1 MNISFIGK
9 NINEGFGD
17 GNSSFR
23 DYEYVIGPDGTVYDT
38 KQIIGLVNVAC
49 DLLIDITQ
57 GTIAEFLVALP
68 IIYTFQVDTMATDTE
83 YIYINPGFVLKLLD
97 DCDRS
102 PAGIAF
108 VILHEVY
115 HNVFMHHAREA
126 ADPKRFSD
134 HDKANAAQDYEINWV
149 IEHSFPDM
157 RSDVEWDHDDPDDSP
172 YEDDGVTRKQIM
184 EGVTKACHGLI
195 DPKYANMVWEDI
207 YDKLDDVPETSN
219 GDEPEINE
227 ITMSDDF
234 NAGYKDGWNDAIREL
249 RAKGLVESVKYLGNF
264 LDEVCGVLNESS
276 NRANDY
282 DAGYSTGY
290 DMAMKAYDM
299 IMKGGGGA
307 GPQPPLPPVINRLNP
322 IDGLET
328 MTPKNAPSSPGGKS
342 SSVPSDPNV
351 PINVKGSGN
360 GSNSK
365 QGPQQNSQ
373 SQGNSQSSG
382 GGSSQG
388 RGRRRNHH
396 RGHSG
401 LRRNQCSGCRLHE
414 GP

>member
-38 KQIIGLVNVAC
+38 KQIIALVNTAC
-49 DLLIDITQ
+49 DLLIDISQ

-97 DCDRS
+97 DCGGS

-157 RSDVEWDHDDPDDSP
+157 RSDLEWDHDDPDDSP
-172 YEDDGVTRKQIM
+172 FEADGV
-184 EGVTKACHGLI
+184 
-195 DPKYANMVWEDI
+195 
-207 YDKLDDVPETSN
+207 
-219 GDEPEINE
+219 
-227 ITMSDDF
+227 
-234 NAGYKDGWNDAIREL
+234 
-249 RAKGLVESVKYLGNF
+249 
-264 LDEVCGVLNESS
+264 
-276 NRANDY
+276 
-282 DAGYSTGY
+282 
-290 DMAMKAYDM
+290 
-299 IMKGGGGA
+299 
-307 GPQPPLPPVINRLNP
+307 
-322 IDGLET
+322 
-328 MTPKNAPSSPGGKS
+328 
-342 SSVPSDPNV
+342 
-351 PINVKGSGN
+351 
-360 GSNSK
+360 
-365 QGPQQNSQ
+365 
-373 SQGNSQSSG
+373 
-382 GGSSQG
+382 
-388 RGRRRNHH
+388 
-396 RGHSG
+396 
-401 LRRNQCSGCRLHE
+401 
-414 GP
+414 